1 MASVVGVSDLF
12 WSAHWSEERVQPT
25 AEMLLSRVHSIIERE
40 SGVEADQLRRNGV
53 ELKRG
58 IGRFLDAHTIAVEN
72 ESTAEKLSGEFIIVA
87 VGTGPRMPRDF
98 SFASELVIT
107 SDQILELQ
115 TLPSTLV
122 VVGCGIIGLEYASMF
137 AALGTKVTIVEGRSQ
152 ALDFLDRQIVD
163 EMIHEM
169 RSRNVVF
176 QFGDAVERIEITDRE
191 RQPVAVTLASNKN
204 IACDLVLVCAG
215 RQGTAGDLDLDAAG
229 LTADARQRIKV
240 DEQFRTETPN
250 IFAVGDII
258 GFPSLAATSS
268 EQGRRAACYAFGLDA
283 APMTANYPVGIY
295 SIPEISS
302 ACRPE
307 HELTEEKIPFET
319 GVSHLREIAR
329 GQILGAEFGLLK
341 LLFHRDDHRLLGVH
355 IIGPGATEL
364 VHIGQAVLHHGGGLK
379 YFLELVFNYPTLAEC
394 YKVAALDAYNKL
406 AV

>member
-1 MASVVGVSDLF
+1 
-12 WSAHWSEERVQPT
+12 
-25 AEMLLSRVHSIIERE
+25 
-40 SGVEADQLRRNGV
+40 
-53 ELKRG
+53 
-58 IGRFLDAHTIAVEN
+58 
-72 ESTAEKLSGEFIIVA
+72 
-87 VGTGPRMPRDF
+87 MPRDF

-115 TLPSTLV
+115 ALPSTLV

-137 AALGTKVTIVEGRSQ
+137 AAIGTRVTIVEGRNQ

-204 IACDLVLVCAG
+204 IACDFVCAG
-215 RQGTAGDLDLDAAG
+215 RQGTAGDLDLEAAG
-229 LTADARQRIKV
+229 LTADDRQRIKV

-283 APMTANYPVGIY
+283 APMTDNYPVGIY
-295 SIPEISS
+295 SVPEISS
-302 ACRPE
+302 AGRPE
-307 HELTEEKIPFET
+307 HELTEEKIPYET

-364 VHIGQAVLHHGGGLK
+364 VHIGQAVLHHGGGLE
-379 YFLELVFNYPTLAEC
+379 YFLESVFNYPTLAEC